1 MINRTVLTG
10 RLTKDIEL
18 KKTNSNKS
26 VIQCSLAC
34 EGYQKH
40 VDYINVVVW
49 NQGAEYLSKYAH
61 KGDLIA
67 VDGRLSSRSYDGK
80 NGKVYVTEVVAEN
93 VQICSS
99 KKQEEQ
105 QDEYEDC
112 KDNSN
117 WKNKG
122 NTIEDSLDIGPDD
135 LPFYW
140 YEVNYESW
148 T

>member
-1 MINRTVLTG
+1 MINRVVLTG
-10 RLTKDIEL
+10 RLTKDLEL

-26 VIQCSLAC
+26 VIQCSLAVD
-34 EGYQKH
+34 GYNKH
-40 VDYINVVVW
+40 TDFINIVVW
-49 NQGAEYLSKYAH
+49 NQSAEYLSKYAK

-67 VDGRLSSRSYDGK
+67 LEGRLSTRSYDGK
-80 NGKVYVTEVVAEN
+80 QGKVYVTEVVADN
-93 VQICSS
+93 VQLCSS
-99 KKQEEQ
+99 KKEQ

-135 LPFYW
+135 LPFY
-140 YEVNYESW
+140 
-148 T
+148 